1 MIAQHMKESERML
14 RKEKSHPTYTK
25 ATPCATCKHASRMG
39 YKLAYLAPFM
49 SFCTNTKRNNA
60 MYEVPFSSLVYTHI
74 RPDMH
79 VPEQQCNEYE
89 AKP

>member
-14 RKEKSHPTYTK
+14 RKKKSQPTYTE
-25 ATPCATCKHASRMG
+25 ATPCATCKYASRMG
-39 YKLAYLAPFM
+39 YKPKYLAPFM

-60 MYEVPFSSLVYTHI
+60 MYEAPFSSLVYTHT
-74 RPDMH
+74 RSDMR

-89 AKP
+89 AKQ